1 MLDAANVVILRNM
14 TDEAKEVVEKLDGV
28 IDKVVQDRKE
38 IALETRSFL
47 GNLAFN
53 FRVSAYK
60 RTARD

>member
-1 MLDAANVVILRNM
+1 M